1 MHKALVLLFDAFFFV
16 LLAAAMATARQWPFA
31 TGLFPLTVG
40 IPVLLVALVQ
50 LARDAVAGPDHDA
63 ESPAPRRVRDIA
75 VDRSVPADR
84 AIRRAGAFYLC
95 ALALLASVLLVGFQ
109 PALALFLALYLRLV
123 SRAGWGLTL
132 TLAGL
137 VTALVVGVFDN
148 VLYVVWPESLLGH
161 LIGAGQS

>member
-1 MHKALVLLFDAFFFV
+1 MRKAVVLLFDGFFFV
-16 LLAAAMATARQWPFA
+16 LLAAAMTTAWQWPFA

-50 LARDAVAGPDHDA
+50 LARDAVAGPDHGE

-75 VDRSVPADR
+75 VDRSVPADQ

-109 PALALFLALYLRLV
+109 PALALFLALYLRFV
-123 SRAGWGLTL
+123 SRAGWGV
-132 TLAGL
+132 TLALTGL

-148 VLYVVWPESLLGH
+148 VLHVVWPDSLLGR
-161 LIGAGQS
+161 LMDARRP